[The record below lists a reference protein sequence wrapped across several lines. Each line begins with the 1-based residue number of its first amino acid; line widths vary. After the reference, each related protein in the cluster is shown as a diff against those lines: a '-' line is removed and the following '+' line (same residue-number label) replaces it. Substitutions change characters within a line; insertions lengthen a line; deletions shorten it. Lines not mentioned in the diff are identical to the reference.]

1 MLNKNS
7 KIFLAGHNGLVG
19 GAILRKLIDNGYKN
33 IVTISKKKLDLRN
46 QNKVFNFIK
55 QKKKPKFIIDAAA
68 SVGGIGA
75 NNTYKADFIYNNMS
89 IQNNLIHS
97 AFLNG
102 IKNLIFLGSSCVY
115 PRECKQPIKEKYLLT
130 GPLEKTNEPYA
141 IAKISGIKM
150 IESYNFQYK
159 TNYLCLMPCNA
170 FGPNDNYDLLTSH
183 FFPALIR
190 RLSDAARSKKKS
202 ITLWGTGKA
211 KREFIYVDDI
221 ADACIFFMNKKTNH
235 SLINIGSEEE
245 NSVKQFAEKV
255 KRKIE
260 KKFGKKIQIKFDNNK
275 LIDGTPRKVLDCSLA
290 RSYGWR
296 KKVSFEE
303 GLELTLKDFFSR
315 KKNYRKIKF

>member
-1 MLNKNS
+1 MNKKS

-19 GAILRKLIDNGYKN
+19 GAILRKLINSGYEN
-33 IVTISKKKLDLRN
+33 IITVSKDKLDLRN
-46 QNKVFNFIK
+46 QKKVFEFIK
-55 QKKKPKFIIDAAA
+55 KKKPKFIINAAA
-68 SVGGIGA
+68 SVGGIAA
-75 NNTYKADFIYNNMS
+75 NNIFKADFIYNNIS

-115 PRECKQPIKEKYLLT
+115 PRNCKQPIKEDYLLN

-150 IESYNFQYK
+150 CESYNFQHN
-159 TNYLCLMPCNA
+159 TNYVCLMPSNT

-190 RLSDAARSKKKS
+190 RLSDAVKKKKKT

-221 ADACIFFMNKKTNH
+221 ADACIFFMNKKLKH
-235 SLINIGSEEE
+235 ALLNIGSGDEYTI
-245 NSVKQFAEKV
+245 KQIA
-255 KRKIE
+255 KIVAN
-260 KKFGKKIQIKFDNNK
+260 KIDKKIKIKFDNNK
-275 LIDGTPRKVLDCSLA
+275 KIDGTPRKILDSSLA
-290 RSYGWR
+290 RSYGW
-296 KKVSFEE
+296 KKKFSIDNA
-303 GLELTLKDFFSR
+303 LKITLDDFFKR
-315 KKNYRKIKF
+315 KSNFRKIKF